1 MTREIFIEKATK
13 KHNGKYDYSKVNFE
27 SPEKEVCIIC
37 PRHGEFWQ
45 KPVNHLRGYGC
56 KKCQYEK
63 VSEKLSSTAEEF
75 IEKAKKIYGD
85 KYTYD
90 KVQYKKSNIDVCIT
104 CPEHGDFFVTPNDFL
119 DGHACKKCAAFS
131 RSKKLSSNTEEFI
144 KKAKLIHGDK
154 YDYSKT
160 EYSGNDIAVCII
172 CPEHGEFFQTPHSHL
187 NGRGCKKCG
196 IDRRSKKRAL
206 TLDEFIKKATKKH
219 NGKYDYSLIKE
230 YRNGK
235 DVVPIICKKHGVFQ
249 QRAEDHLAGHGCSKC
264 YTSKMEEDLLKYFMS
279 KNENVVYRIKNFNG
293 ISELDFYFPTYKTG
307 VECQGKQHFEP
318 VDFCGKGPDA
328 AFKDYKEQVKR
339 DFRKAEECKKQ
350 GIRLL
355 YFSDLDIDFPY
366 DIYKD
371 KEKLL
376 EAIKNGPKNEEH
388 L

>member
-37 PRHGEFWQ
+37 PKHGEFWQ
-45 KPVNHLRGYGC
+45 KPANHLRGYGC

-63 VSEKLSSTAEEF
+63 ASEKLSSTTEEF
-75 IEKAKKIYGD
+75 IKKAKKIYGD

-187 NGRGCKKCG
+187 KGRGCKKCG
-196 IDRRSKKRAL
+196 IDRRVKRQAL
-206 TLDEFIKKATKKH
+206 TLEEFIEKARKKH
-219 NGKYDYSLIKE
+219 GDKYDYSLIKE
-230 YRNGK
+230 YKRGK
-235 DVVPIICKKHGVFQ
+235 QKVPIICKKHGVFY
-249 QRAEDHLAGHGCSKC
+249 QRAEDHLFGHGCSKC
-264 YTSKMEEDLLKYFMS
+264 TMSKMEEEIMDMLKLNGYEF
-279 KNENVVYRIKNFNG
+279 VYREKGLSG
-293 ISELDFYFPTYKTG
+293 ISEIDIYIPGIKVG
-307 VECQGKQHFEP
+307 IECQGKQHFEP
-318 VDFCGKGPDA
+318 VDFNGEGLTKA
-328 AFKDYKEQVKR
+328 TENHISQVER
-339 DFRKAEECKKQ
+339 DKKKKIECERR

-355 YFSDLDIDFPY
+355 YFSDIEMDFPY
-366 DIYKD
+366 EVYTN

-376 EAIKNGPKNEEH
+376 EEIKNGPENKRRV
-388 L
+388 